1 MSGSEKKMK
10 WSNKRVLVT
19 GAGGFIGSHLV
30 ESLLEMD
37 ADVVAFV
44 RYNSRNDWGAIE
56 FLSKEQLSSITIV
69 AGDLRDVDA
78 VRRAMKDVDIVF
90 HLGALI
96 GIPYS
101 YVNPREVVDVN
112 IMGTLNILQAG
123 VDLCPEKIIHTSTSE
138 IFGTAQYVPIDEKHP
153 VNPQSPY
160 AASKVGADFLALS
173 FYRSFDLPVSILRP
187 FNTYGP
193 RQSARAVIPTIITQ
207 ALTTDVIKLGN
218 LTSTRDLTFVKD
230 TAKGFI
236 KLAESNVVGQTI
248 NIGSN
253 IEISIGDL
261 AKKIIKL
268 TGKDVKIISEEK
280 RKRPPKSEVE
290 RLRIDNSN
298 AKKAIGWEPT
308 TSLEVG
314 LRKTID
320 WISQNLDLYKI
331 DRYVV

>member
-1 MSGSEKKMK
+1 MK

-30 ESLLEMD
+30 ETLLEMD
-37 ADVVAFV
+37 VDVVAFV
-44 RYNSRNDWGAIE
+44 RYNSRNDWGALE
-56 FLSKEQLSSITIV
+56 FLSKEQLSSVTV
-69 AGDLRDVDA
+69 EAGDLRDAEA
-78 VRRAMKDVDIVF
+78 VRRAMNDVDIVF

-123 VDLCPEKIIHTSTSE
+123 AELRPEKIIHTSTSE

-153 VNPQSPY
+153 INPQSPY

-173 FYRSFDLPVSILRP
+173 FYRSFDLPVAVLRP

-207 ALTTDVIKLGN
+207 ALTTNVVKLGN

-298 AKKAIGWEPT
+298 AKKTIGWEPT
-308 TSLEVG
+308 TSLESG
-314 LRKTID
+314 TKKTID
-320 WISQNLDLYKI
+320 WISQNLDLYKT

>member
-1 MSGSEKKMK
+1 MK

-30 ESLLEMD
+30 ETLLEMD

-44 RYNSRNDWGAIE
+44 RYNSRNDWGALE
-56 FLSKEQLSSITIV
+56 FLSKEQLSSITV
-69 AGDLRDVDA
+69 EAGDLRDAEA
-78 VRRAMKDVDIVF
+78 VRKAMKDVDIVF

-123 VDLCPEKIIHTSTSE
+123 VDLCPEKIVHTSTSE
-138 IFGTAQYVPIDEKHP
+138 IFGTAQYIPIDEKHP

-207 ALTTDVIKLGN
+207 ALTADVVKLGN

-230 TAKGFI
+230 TARGFI

-261 AKKIIKL
+261 AKKIIEL
-268 TGKDVKIISEEK
+268 IGKNVKVISEER

-290 RLRIDNSN
+290 RLCVDNSN
-298 AKKAIGWEPT
+298 AKKTIGWEPT
-308 TSLEVG
+308 TPLEKG

-320 WISQNLDLYKI
+320 WISQNLDLYKT
-331 DRYVV
+331 DRYIV

>member
-1 MSGSEKKMK
+1 MK

>member
-1 MSGSEKKMK
+1 MK
-10 WSNKRVLVT
+10 WNNKRVLVT

-30 ESLLEMD
+30 ETLLEMS
-37 ADVVAFV
+37 ADVIAFV
-44 RYNSRNDWGAIE
+44 RYNSRNDWGALE
-56 FLSKEQLSSITIV
+56 FLSKEQLSSLTV
-69 AGDLRDVDA
+69 EMGDLRDADA
-78 VRRAMKDVDIVF
+78 VRRTMKDADIVF
-90 HLGALI
+90 HLGALV

-112 IMGTLNILQAG
+112 MTGTLNILQAG
-123 VDLCPEKIIHTSTSE
+123 VELQPERIVHTSTSE

-153 VNPQSPY
+153 INPQSPY
-160 AASKVGADFLALS
+160 AASKAGADFLALS

-207 ALTTDVIKLGN
+207 ALTTNIVRLGN

-230 TAKGFI
+230 TVKGFI
-236 KLAESNVVGQTI
+236 KLAESSVVGQTI

-253 IEISIGDL
+253 FEISIGDL
-261 AKKIIKL
+261 AKKIVELI
-268 TGKDVKIISEEK
+268 GKDIEIFSEEK

-290 RLRIDNSN
+290 RLRIDNSK
-298 AKKAIGWEPT
+298 AKKIIGWEPT
-308 TSLEVG
+308 TSLEEG

-320 WISQNLDLYKI
+320 WISQNLDLYKT
-331 DRYVV
+331 DKYTV